1 MLASL
6 AHGDATLEQHS
17 ANLVDHRGAAHH
29 PPFADSVQRLQVQLI
44 VALDRHKAHRGTG
57 YRFGDGFG
65 IDVVILVGLH
75 VRLHI
80 LCRHQ
85 AHLMPLFPQSAPEK
99 MRSSAGLH
107 ADQALTKVRC
117 EAQQLRPRALLANH
131 DSTPCIDTYKVK
143 DRLSQTDTDGANLHG
158 TPPVLTSTPSRGLG
172 GGPYQ

>member
-57 YRFGDGFG
+57 YSFGNGFG
-65 IDVVILVGLH
+65 IDVVILVSLH

-80 LCRHQ
+80 LCRHE
-85 AHLMPLFPQSAPEK
+85 AHVMPLFAQSAAEK
-99 MRSSAGLH
+99 MSSSAGLH
-107 ADQALTKVRC
+107 ADQARAKLRC
-117 EAQQLRPRALLANH
+117 KAQQLSPRALLANH
-131 DSTPCIDTYKVK
+131 DFTPPVDTCKVK
-143 DRLSQTDTDGANLHG
+143 DSLSQIDTNGANLHG
-158 TPPVLTSTPSRGLG
+158 TPPVLTSTSSTG
-172 GGPYQ
+172 

>member
-6 AHGDATLEQHS
+6 GHGDSTLEQHS

-57 YRFGDGFG
+57 YSFGNGFG
-65 IDVVILVGLH
+65 IDVVVLVGLH
-75 VRLHI
+75 VWLDI

-85 AHLMPLFPQSAPEK
+85 AHVMPLFPQSAAQK

-107 ADQALTKVRC
+107 ADQALAQVRC
-117 EAQQLRPRALLANH
+117 KAQQLRPRALPANH
-131 DSTPCIDTYKVK
+131 NFTPCVDTYKVK
-143 DRLSQTDTDGANLHG
+143 YSLSQIDTDGANLHG
-158 TPPVLTSTPSRGLG
+158 TPPLFTSTPSRALG
-172 GGPYQ
+172 GGPSQ